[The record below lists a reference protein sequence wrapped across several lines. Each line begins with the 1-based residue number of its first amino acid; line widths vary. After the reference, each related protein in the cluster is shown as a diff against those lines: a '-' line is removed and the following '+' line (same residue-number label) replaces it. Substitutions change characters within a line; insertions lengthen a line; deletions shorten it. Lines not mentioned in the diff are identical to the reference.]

1 LLRFLGKNLVA
12 VVPTIVG
19 ILGISFILSRLIPSD
34 PAAVIAGDLASPE
47 TIAALRIEMGLDKPA
62 IEQFIYYCI
71 NILQGDFGVSLFSGN
86 PVGQDIWTH
95 FMATLELANAALF
108 IAMIIGISTGV
119 LAAQQDG
126 KLFDS
131 FSRFFS
137 IVFASMPVFWFGL
150 ILVYLFYVQ
159 LGWFPNGG
167 RIDLSIALPPEITRS
182 LILDSFLDLN
192 IPALRSSLH
201 HLFLPALTLGLI
213 ASGPVARVTRA
224 SMKEVLN
231 EEYIRSVKS
240 RGYSTRRIFFVHAL
254 RNAVIPPLT
263 LAGLVYGA
271 LLGGAVLTETIFS
284 WPGLGRYAV
293 QSMFRVDLNAMMGV
307 IIATSLAFIVVNLF
321 VDAAYRIINPLT
333 REQS

>member
-1 LLRFLGKNLVA
+1 M
-12 VVPTIVG
+12 IG
-19 ILGISFILSRLIPSD
+19 ILGIAFILSRLIPSD

-47 TIAALRIEMGLDKPA
+47 VVSALRLEMGLDKPA
-62 IEQFIYYCI
+62 LEQFITYCI
-71 NILQGDFGVSLFSGN
+71 NILRGDFGVSIFSGN
-86 PVGQDIWTH
+86 PVGQDIWTY
-95 FMATLELANAALF
+95 FMATLELANAALLV
-108 IAMIIGISTGV
+108 AMIIGIFSGV

-126 KLFDS
+126 KLIDS
-131 FSRFFS
+131 ISRLLS
-137 IVFASMPVFWFGL
+137 ILFASLPVFWFGL
-150 ILVYLFYVQ
+150 ILVYVFYVQ

-167 RIDLSIALPPEITRS
+167 RIDLSITPPPEVTRS
-182 LILDSFLDLN
+182 LILDSVLDSN
-192 IPALRSSLH
+192 FTALRSALH

-224 SMKEVLN
+224 SMKEVMN
-231 EEYIRSVKS
+231 EEFIRAVRS
-240 RGYSTRRIFFVHAL
+240 RGYSTKRIFFVHAL

-321 VDAAYRIINPLT
+321 VDAMYRVINPLT
-333 REQS
+333 RA